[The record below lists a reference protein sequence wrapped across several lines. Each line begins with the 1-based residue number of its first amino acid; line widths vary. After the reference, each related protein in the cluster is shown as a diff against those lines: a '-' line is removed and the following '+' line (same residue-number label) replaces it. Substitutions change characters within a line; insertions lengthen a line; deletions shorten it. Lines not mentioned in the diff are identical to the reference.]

1 MLRAKYSGHNSQSSL
16 HVDWHEEEW
25 ATPTDYSAMM
35 SNKAKKS
42 IDFLL
47 MQDTAPTIATDVSLQ
62 YRLDIVFCQ
71 TVTYT
76 YFNYCMSELMRLSW
90 SDSE

>member
-1 MLRAKYSGHNSQSSL
+1 MLSKLVVGRHICVWSL
-16 HVDWHEEEW
+16 MVYLHFLQ
-25 ATPTDYSAMM
+25 ATPTDYRATM

-42 IDFLL
+42 MDFLL
-47 MQDTAPTIATDVSLQ
+47 MQDVSLQ

-76 YFNYCMSELMRLSW
+76 YFNY
-90 SDSE
+90 

>member
-1 MLRAKYSGHNSQSSL
+1 MLSKLVVGRHICVWSL
-16 HVDWHEEEW
+16 MVYLHFLQ

-42 IDFLL
+42 MDFLL

-90 SDSE
+90 SD